1 MKASVGFV
9 SSRAGFHSDGIWSE
23 AGVVRPLQALAER
36 YGRLTV
42 ALSSS
47 PERSPLLCEHLA
59 GDEADAV
66 ELPWMPSVRV
76 GLRRWR
82 GARRAI
88 REVERRCDVLV
99 VQIPFDS
106 PLALLGAR
114 RPRVYHICADARE
127 WILSSTRYRGLLGL
141 PARVVARG
149 IDRLQAALLSEP
161 RTAYVA
167 NGEAIDRW
175 YGGRGRV
182 VISSALRDSEI
193 LSVQRRRP
201 LGDGFRVLFVGFL
214 RHEKGLDTLV
224 AAFKILLE
232 ALPQA
237 ELEIVG
243 AAHTVDQGVGSQLE
257 RELADLR
264 AAGKARILPALP
276 FGPELFQRYADAD
289 VLALP
294 SRSEGTPRVLVEA
307 RAFRCPVVAT
317 RVGGIPSSIDDGED
331 GLIVPVDDPSALARA
346 LERVAAD
353 SNLRARLV
361 ERGLER
367 ARRATVEVFSSVLVE
382 AIEDLV
388 PDARRGQKLVR
399 ASR

>member
-1 MKASVGFV
+1 
-9 SSRAGFHSDGIWSE
+9 
-23 AGVVRPLQALAER
+23 
-36 YGRLTV
+36 
-42 ALSSS
+42 
-47 PERSPLLCEHLA
+47 
-59 GDEADAV
+59 
-66 ELPWMPSVRV
+66 
-76 GLRRWR
+76 
-82 GARRAI
+82 
-88 REVERRCDVLV
+88 
-99 VQIPFDS
+99 
-106 PLALLGAR
+106 
-114 RPRVYHICADARE
+114 
-127 WILSSTRYRGLLGL
+127 
-141 PARVVARG
+141 
-149 IDRLQAALLSEP
+149 
-161 RTAYVA
+161 VA